1 MPIHDLRCKRC
12 EQIELD
18 VPVRDRPYPVCS
30 QCGGERDWVPS
41 KMRTDSWG
49 QSRYFTSLDMT
60 FDSKSSLKAYM
71 KKAGI
76 VEAGDAVGGAR
87 NQDHFKGTVYSR

>member
-18 VPVRDRPYPVCS
+18 VVVHDRPYPRCT
-30 QCGGERDWVPS
+30 CGGERDWVPS

-49 QSRYFTSLDMT
+49 QSRYFKSLDMT

-71 KKAGI
+71 KKEGI
-76 VEAGDAVGGAR
+76 IEAGDRQGGAR
-87 NQDHFKGTVYSR
+87 NEDHYKGTVYSR